1 MVALT
6 IDFEFRVK
14 KGKAKFRQCE
24 EISLRV
30 KELTNSRRCE
40 PPWIPERT
48 SSKSIKRGVLEQPS

>member
-6 IDFEFRVK
+6 IDFESQVEK
-14 KGKAKFRQCE
+14 SKVKFRQCE

-30 KELTNSRRCE
+30 RELTNPGRCE